1 MKASFERTSWFP
13 IMLRLEGARVLV
25 AGGGNVAANKVQL
38 LVPTGALVDILAPT
52 LTPELER
59 LVADGKARL
68 IREEASVKTLTSL
81 LPGCRMV
88 YLATSNR
95 ALNAEL
101 SALCQSMNI
110 PVCAVDDPEVSS
122 FITPAMTTRGA
133 VQIAVST
140 GGAAPVLAR
149 RLRAKIEE
157 IMPAGLHRL
166 AAFMQNSR
174 TALRTQVP
182 DSALRRRIWEHF
194 LDGTGGPL
202 AMSGDT
208 QAAQQELERIVREDQ
223 RRTGEVW
230 LVGAGPGDPDL
241 LTLAALRLMQDA
253 DSVLYDNLVGPDIL
267 NFVRRDAERVFV
279 GKQTNNHT
287 LPQDGINAE
296 LIRRAK
302 EGERVLRLKGGDPF
316 IFGRGG
322 EEIEALVDAG
332 IPFRIIPGISA
343 ANGCAAY
350 AGIPLTHRDCAQ
362 ACLFITGHA
371 RADGTLNLAWETIA
385 LRSQTI
391 VIYMGLTLIHQLC
404 ARLVEHGLPADWP
417 AAVVERGTLPQQ
429 RVFCGTL
436 STLPQQVADNKVSSP
451 ALVIVGEVVR
461 HRVISSPL

>member
-1 MKASFERTSWFP
+1 MQDSFERTSWFP

-38 LVPTGALVDILAPT
+38 LVSTGARVEILSPT
-52 LTPELER
+52 LSPELER
-59 LVADGKARL
+59 LVADGKAQVTRQDATVESLTARL
-68 IREEASVKTLTSL
+68 S
-81 LPGCRMV
+81 GCRMV

-95 ALNAEL
+95 QLNATL
-101 SALCQSMNI
+101 SALCQSQNI

-166 AAFMQNSR
+166 AAFMQQSR
-174 TALRTQVP
+174 VALRAHVP
-182 DSALRRRIWEHF
+182 DSAIRRRVWERF
-194 LDGTGGPL
+194 LDGSGGAF
-202 AMSGDT
+202 AMSGDVP
-208 QAAQQELERIVREDQ
+208 AAQKELDRILSEGHAK
-223 RRTGEVW
+223 TGEVW
-230 LVGAGPGDPDL
+230 LVGAGPGNPDL

-267 NFVRRDAERVFV
+267 NYVRRDAERVFV

-302 EGERVLRLKGGDPF
+302 AGERVLRLKGGDPF

-322 EEIEALVDAG
+322 EEIEALVEAG
-332 IPFRIIPGISA
+332 VPFRIIPGISA
-343 ANGCAAY
+343 ANGCAAF

-371 RADGTLNLAWETIA
+371 RADGSLNLAWETIA

-391 VIYMGLTLIHQLC
+391 VIYMGLTLISQLC

-417 AAVVERGTLPQQ
+417 AAVVEHGTLPSQ
-429 RVFCGTL
+429 RVLTGTL
-436 STLPQQVADNKVSSP
+436 ATLPQQVADGHVTSP
-451 ALVIVGEVVR
+451 ALIIVGEVVR
-461 HRVISSPL
+461 HRVTSAPT